1 MRRTPEMILSMT
13 HQPYHGRLATMIA
26 RGKPIFACPECQTIH
41 RRDKRATVLLK
52 SWSHGW
58 RITCPVCSSRL
69 QEITE
74 GKIYPPANA
83 STMFGMKPGMA
94 RRCWPES
101 TNFPPTG
108 PRLRWLFCI
117 CCFCLAHA
125 LETMSEDKSGAA
137 ESLMSSSPALT
148 TSTGTR
154 RSPSIL
160 RRRSWRRYLF
170 VSLCSRGFGE
180 HKTTPIS
187 TTGSRALA
195 VEERAFDSTPRKSNC
210 SPTLIRHSRICS
222 KFETRVRSGLAIS
235 CSESEKAPRSQ
246 DFVQRDICA
255 SKFACTTP
263 NRLRVHA

>member
-1 MRRTPEMILSMT
+1 
-13 HQPYHGRLATMIA
+13 
-26 RGKPIFACPECQTIH
+26 
-41 RRDKRATVLLK
+41 
-52 SWSHGW
+52 
-58 RITCPVCSSRL
+58 
-69 QEITE
+69 
-74 GKIYPPANA
+74 
-83 STMFGMKPGMA
+83 MA
-94 RRCWPES
+94 RRCWPAS

-125 LETMSEDKSGAA
+125 LETMSKDKSGAA

-148 TSTGTR
+148 TSTDTR

-160 RRRSWRRYLF
+160 RRRSWRRYLS

-180 HKTTPIS
+180 HKTTPIC

-210 SPTLIRHSRICS
+210 SPTLIRHSHICS

-235 CSESEKAPRSQ
+235 CSESEKPPRSQ
-246 DFVQRDICA
+246 DFVQRDTCRRRRKSGDRLGLAKNCDCGPPRSCRCIR
-255 SKFACTTP
+255 FVGDRRNTTDELVPGLDVVHRRRATGEPPDLFFQCVPDFCCEGARGAP
-263 NRLRVHA
+263 NLHDLGNDIQRFRIAGLK